1 MKAAVLV
8 DKEQVEIQDLDI
20 PAVGEN
26 ELLVKVAYCGI
37 CTLEQR
43 LYAGI
48 MKIFYPIVPGHE
60 VSGVIAQVGSKVDTG
75 HQVGDHVAVDL
86 ISRCHA
92 CHFCRSGSSNFC
104 ENRFSRNGKVLSG
117 FSEYIVIKP
126 QQAFVVPS
134 SLPLEHAAFSEPV
147 ACCIRSLKKIDVKLA
162 EDVLIIGAGPMGIMH
177 LQVAHA
183 MGARVIVSDI
193 NAKRLED
200 AKQLGADLTVDVSD
214 PEAAMKIIKDA
225 TSGRG
230 VSCCVV
236 TTPAKEALQCA
247 VACLADNGRINIY
260 TSYEYK
266 PELPVDLNTLHR
278 KEYLVTGTEGRT
290 EEDFYQAI
298 RLLAFGRI
306 DVSKLISR
314 IVSYDELEEGIQS
327 AMRQDTYRVLLKA
340 EV

>member
-8 DKEQVEIQDLDI
+8 DREQVEIQDMEI
-20 PAVGEN
+20 PVIGDH
-26 ELLVKVAYCGI
+26 ELLVKVGYCGI

-43 LYAGI
+43 LYSGA

-75 HQVGDHVAVDL
+75 HQAGDHIAVDL

-92 CHFCRSGSSNFC
+92 CHYCRSGLSNFC

-126 QQAFVVPS
+126 QQAFVIAP

-162 EDVLIIGAGPMGIMH
+162 EDVLIIGAGPMGLMH
-177 LQVAHA
+177 AQVARA
-183 MGARVIVSDI
+183 MGARVLVSDV

-200 AKQLGADLTVDVSD
+200 AKLLGADVIIDASD
-214 PEAAMKIIKDA
+214 AEASVRKIKEA

-236 TTPAKEALQCA
+236 TTPAKAALESA
-247 VACLADNGRINIY
+247 VASLADNGRVNIY
-260 TSYEYK
+260 TSYDYK

-290 EEDFYQAI
+290 EEDFYQAV
-298 RLLAFGRI
+298 RLLELGRV

-314 IVSYDELEEGIQS
+314 IVSYDELVDGIRS
-327 AMRQDTYRVLLKA
+327 AMSQDTYRVLLKA